1 MVACIHHPHPTKFQ
15 WGRLDVDFES
25 CVCVCVSQDPI
36 QFMCGGNPYLVFI
49 RVELVL
55 TSSQGW

>member
-1 MVACIHHPHPTKFQ
+1 MLILNPVC
-15 WGRLDVDFES
+15 VCV
-25 CVCVCVSQDPI
+25 CVCVCVSQDPV
-36 QFMCGGNPYLVFI
+36 QFTCGGNPYLVFI